1 MDIFTILQTT
11 RLIYAVSGGIKE
23 RDPLGII
30 IPLTSLTIVF
40 VALIVLYLS
49 YELIGM
55 IIRRWFLKKQDGHF
69 IVENSIN
76 TSGNDIHDTESYAL
90 TIQRKGGPV
99 MKTIDRG
106 TRITSSSMAE
116 DETTTTANKTAG
128 GSDGIV
134 RSPLPG
140 TILKLMV
147 NEGDK
152 VEIGQPVAM
161 LEAMKMENTIE
172 AERNGTVTKIHVSPG
187 DSVLESSEILTIE

>member
-11 RLIYAVSGGIKE
+11 RQVYEVSGGIKE
-23 RDPLGII
+23 RDTLGII
-30 IPLTSLTIVF
+30 IPLTSLTMVF
-40 VALIVLYLS
+40 VALIVLFLS

-69 IVENSIN
+69 IVDNSIN
-76 TSGNDIHDTESYAL
+76 TSGNDIHDTESYAI

-106 TRITSSSMAE
+106 IRITSSSMAE
-116 DETTTTANKTAG
+116 DETTTIVNKTAG